1 MLRVH
6 HPEHATSVDTTRW
19 LNEWRGSAKPY
30 LAKPTP
36 SPCWTEAGVIWS
48 ICVRYQQIRPEA
60 KSLADTQTR
69 SPLACTGYPTLL
81 PTSQNTILSV
91 ETSTMGASTPESANI
106 NCCGWFILRVL
117 REDDCSET
125 LPCKAVGHPSRLVR
139 FAIHLGTP
147 AYTQTVTQAYLFRTL
162 KGRASALAV
171 KYRGPDTVES
181 T

>member
-69 SPLACTGYPTLL
+69 PPPFPCTGYPTLL
-81 PTSQNTILSV
+81 PISQNTILSV

-106 NCCGWFILRVL
+106 NCCGWPILRVL

-125 LPCKAVGHPSRLVR
+125 IPCKAVGHPSRLVR
-139 FAIHLGTP
+139 FAIHLGYSCVCP
-147 AYTQTVTQAYLFRTL
+147 NDDAGVPLSNAER
-162 KGRASALAV
+162 
-171 KYRGPDTVES
+171 
-181 T
+181 